1 MNNNR
6 QQAFDPKFAFTTTPI
21 PLFSS
26 GASPSNLDGQFC
38 NAQTCGMLLSV
49 NACKF
54 KMFAVFIIT
63 LVFIVILVCII
74 VLYSNH
80 RRYKYV
86 RSERDEPPPS
96 HNGEENSDAGSVYS
110 DVLARLPQFRKFYN
124 NYDKPTTSNDDDDDA
139 YIVEPVVP
147 RIHKNVNLLPFDSI
161 DRDDDYYAE
170 LEQDDAKMGHKTG
183 NIADSVAS
191 GSINGDENDNDDEDV
206 EMSDDEP
213 LSNKSNTTT
222 TTTTTTTNTS
232 VDKRVA
238 GRSSISN
245 PQTTTTI
252 SNATTSDNTTTQT
265 STNKPGI
272 YPSLD
277 KVTA

>member
-1 MNNNR
+1 
-6 QQAFDPKFAFTTTPI
+6 
-21 PLFSS
+21 
-26 GASPSNLDGQFC
+26 
-38 NAQTCGMLLSV
+38 MLLSV

-124 NYDKPTTSNDDDDDA
+124 NYDKPTTSNDDDDA

-222 TTTTTTTNTS
+222 TTTTNTS

>member
-1 MNNNR
+1 MNNR
-6 QQAFDPKFAFTTTPI
+6 QQAFDPQFAYTTTPI

-80 RRYKYV
+80 RRYKSIYV
-86 RSERDEPPPS
+86 RSERDAPPPS
-96 HNGEENSDAGSVYS
+96 HNGENSDAGSVYS
-110 DVLARLPQFRKFYN
+110 DVLARLPQFRKFYDN
-124 NYDKPTTSNDDDDDA
+124 HDRSTTSNDDGA

-170 LEQDDAKMGHKTG
+170 LEQDDAKMGHKTD

-191 GSINGDENDNDDEDV
+191 GSINGDENDNDYDDEDV

-213 LSNKSNTTT
+213 LSNKTTT
-222 TTTTTTTNTS
+222 ATTTNAS

-245 PQTTTTI
+245 PQTTTTTNTTI
-252 SNATTSDNTTTQT
+252 SNATTSANTTTQT